1 MNPNPLLQPWDTPHG
16 LPPFAQVLPEHF
28 EPALHH
34 AMQLHRAEVAAIAG
48 QAQAP
53 SFDNTLAAF
62 DRSGRLLGA
71 VAMVFYNLT
80 CLLYTSRCV

>member
-1 MNPNPLLQPWDTPHG
+1 
-16 LPPFAQVLPEHF
+16 
-28 EPALHH
+28 
-34 AMQLHRAEVAAIAG
+34 MQLHRAEVAAIAG

-80 CLLYTSRCV
+80 SSATSPELQAVQRAVAGPLACLLYTSRCV